1 MEVIF
6 GIKEIVVGDEWI
18 LSMSVVKE
26 IKGSYVK
33 MLVFFYDFDTIQ
45 NNNGKMREHK
55 GITIVLKILY
65 ITMTILL
72 NTWIVLIELQYN
84 IIAKLQCCRFLD
96 NN

>member
-33 MLVFFYDFDTIQ
+33 MLVFFYDFDTI
-45 NNNGKMREHK
+45 
-55 GITIVLKILY
+55 
-65 ITMTILL
+65 
-72 NTWIVLIELQYN
+72 
-84 IIAKLQCCRFLD
+84 
-96 NN
+96 